1 MLVFLFVLGRQVM
14 YASDI
19 HPRLGGESSEHFRP
33 PLPPFLPLSRLR
45 NSSLNEL
52 SWKETLAGLA
62 CRDNKHYSI
71 IWVCDKYQ
79 CESDKPSLHS
89 KVLQCVP
96 GCEKST
102 GRLAPEAHI
111 WENKKKH
118 VAPKAAFRRQVWL
131 DIFWITHTLA
141 EGSQTLLTAEQ
152 SLTDFHFEKFKFC
165 SLFL

>member
-45 NSSLNEL
+45 NSSSNEL

-79 CESDKPSLHS
+79 CESARQTQFALKGFTMCTWMWKIHR
-89 KVLQCVP
+89 Q
-96 GCEKST
+96 
-102 GRLAPEAHI
+102 
-111 WENKKKH
+111 
-118 VAPKAAFRRQVWL
+118 APKAAFRRQVWL